1 METVYVN
8 SNDPNFFEEYNVEVR
23 QDQEE
28 WIAKLRELREQ
39 ILSGNMESDFQINGQ
54 WVQALRFDRHLYF
67 PLLCLKDRDDRGK
80 KIMVDENTNEPL
92 IKISPVPL
100 NAGEQTFVRHIREYY
115 DEHKDDQFA
124 GKEVYLLRNESRKG
138 IGFFEANN
146 FYPDFILWVNDGERQ
161 RVSFIDPKGIRNLHG
176 FDDPKIQLYK
186 LLKTEIEPKLCDP
199 DIVLD
204 SFIISNT
211 PYEEVSF
218 WNPVADK
225 SVFRKNHIVFQMDED
240 YIGELLGMIC

>member
-28 WIAKLRELREQ
+28 WIDKLRELREQ
-39 ILSGNMESDFQINGQ
+39 ILSGNMESDFQIYGP

-67 PLLCLKDRDDRGK
+67 PLLCLRDRDDRGK
-80 KIMVDENTNEPL
+80 KTMVDENTNEPL

-115 DEHKDDQFA
+115 DEHKDDLFA

-146 FYPDFILWVNDGERQ
+146 FYPDFILWMNEGKRQ
-161 RVSFIDPKGIRNLHG
+161 CVSFIDPKGLRNIHG
-176 FDDPKIQLYK
+176 FEDPKIQLYN
-186 LLKTEIEPKLCDP
+186 LLKTEIEPKLNDP

-211 PYEEVSF
+211 PYEEISF
-218 WNPVADK
+218 WNPCEDK
-225 SVFRKNHIVFQMDED
+225 SVFKKNHIVFQMDKE
-240 YIGELLGMIC
+240 YIEELFGMIC